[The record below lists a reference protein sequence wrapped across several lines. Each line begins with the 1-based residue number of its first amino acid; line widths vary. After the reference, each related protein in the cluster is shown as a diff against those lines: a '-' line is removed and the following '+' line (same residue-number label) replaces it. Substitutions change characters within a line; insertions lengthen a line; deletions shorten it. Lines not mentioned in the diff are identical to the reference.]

1 MSEEFEAKRIGATMV
16 KNSGRSR
23 GIDKG
28 DAILEPFLVDIKEYT
43 ESFSVSRKNWLK
55 LAKDAITNGRRMPMF
70 LLALQAEGKAPL
82 RLWVIDEGMG
92 QEMLEAWREKY
103 ED

>member
-1 MSEEFEAKRIGATMV
+1 MSEEFEAKRIGASLV

-28 DAILEPFLVDIKEYT
+28 DLILEPFIIDVKEYT
-43 ESFSVSRKNWLK
+43 KSFSVSRENWLK
-55 LAKDAITNGRRMPMF
+55 LSKDAVTNGRRQPMF
-70 LLALQAEGKAPL
+70 LLALQEEGKAPI
-82 RLWVIDEGMG
+82 RLWVIGEGMG

-103 ED
+103 EG